1 MLLLRFSQQQIGDVY
16 KSNDLILVFY
26 CYGYTSTSS
35 PFIALHRA
43 VTTGQIQRGD
53 KVLFWTVG
61 AGWQNVAMVVEY

>member
-1 MLLLRFSQQQIGDVY
+1 VGDE
-16 KSNDLILVFY
+16 F
-26 CYGYTSTSS
+26 GYTSTSS

-43 VTTGQIQRGD
+43 ITSGKIQRGD